1 MIPQINQQQANLGNV
16 NQAHL
21 MALSQQGNDT
31 LSYAALMEQAT
42 AQEAMQAAASENNLQ
57 VPKVNF
63 YPSRHPDPQKARR
76 KDIKQAYKLLT
87 PSKKSIINPLR
98 FAFGRKYNYNKQSHV
113 CVIDGCDCSVLIQ
126 HDNLYAK
133 ITDED
138 TGRSLWEMYWQN
150 PVTGEPEAFV
160 ALEKV
165 TSGRKM
171 RGTYCPEHMHLYHLL
186 CKWEAEEDKI
196 REANPKRL
204 RDQVKKGVSVVTVPV
219 SSFKKKDPTPEML
232 QKYEPFLD
240 ELIRDSKKTNGI
252 TITHYTNPMTNRND
266 ITTITFDLR
275 IFEHELF
282 MMNQP
287 TASFQDMI
295 NNQNALEQEMF
306 GGIE

>member
-126 HDNLYAK
+126 HDNLYFKFCWRGNWLLNKLILLTAK
-133 ITDED
+133 HALHKRGLTCTHDLLISPRILTLYSHL
-138 TGRSLWEMYWQN
+138 SLL
-150 PVTGEPEAFV
+150 T
-160 ALEKV
+160 
-165 TSGRKM
+165 
-171 RGTYCPEHMHLYHLL
+171 LY
-186 CKWEAEEDKI
+186 
-196 REANPKRL
+196 
-204 RDQVKKGVSVVTVPV
+204 T
-219 SSFKKKDPTPEML
+219 
-232 QKYEPFLD
+232 
-240 ELIRDSKKTNGI
+240 
-252 TITHYTNPMTNRND
+252 
-266 ITTITFDLR
+266 
-275 IFEHELF
+275 
-282 MMNQP
+282 
-287 TASFQDMI
+287 
-295 NNQNALEQEMF
+295 
-306 GGIE
+306 